1 MKIERVDT
9 VRCGLGE
16 GAVWDAEGQA
26 LFFLDIWG
34 RKIFRHDPA
43 CGETQVCEVP
53 GHVGAMALGEGGS
66 LLLGMKDALC
76 RLDFASGACEQ
87 VAGPVFSGAGVTIN
101 DGAADRAGRFVFGG
115 CCEGIDNP
123 RAVGGLFGFDGEG
136 GVTRLDEGVT
146 FSNSHCFSPDGA
158 TLYAADSF
166 LHTLYAYDY
175 DLGTGAVANRRV
187 FANTAELGG
196 LPDGSA
202 VDADGTVWVS
212 VFEAGRI
219 AAFRSDGRLERVI
232 DMPVKLI
239 SSVAFGGPALDVL
252 YVTTIDPTQFGR
264 DAEEGSGHVYAV
276 SGLGVRGLPEPR
288 AAMRGARFAAI
299 T

>member
-1 MKIERVDT
+1 MGVKIERVDT

-16 GAVWDAEGQA
+16 GAVWDAAGQA

-43 CGETQVCEVP
+43 SGETACFEVP
-53 GHVGAMALGEGGS
+53 GHVGAMALGSGGS
-66 LLLGMKDALC
+66 ALLGMKDALC

-87 VAGPVFSGAGVTIN
+87 LSGPVFDGPGVTIN
-101 DGAADRAGRFVFGG
+101 DGAADRRGRFVFGG

-123 RAVGGLFGFDGEG
+123 RPVGGLFGFDRER
-136 GVTRLDEGVT
+136 GVTRLDEGVH

-166 LHTLYAYDY
+166 LRRLYAYDY
-175 DLGTGAVANRRV
+175 DLETGAVANRRV
-187 FANTAELGG
+187 FANTDDLGG

-219 AAFRSDGRLERVI
+219 AAYRSDGRLERVI
-232 DMPVKLI
+232 EMPVKLI

-252 YVTTIDPTQFGR
+252 YVTTIDPGQFGR
-264 DAEEGSGHVYAV
+264 AAEEGSGHVYAV
-276 SGLGVRGLPEPR
+276 TGLGVQGLPEPR
-288 AAMRGARFAAI
+288 AAV
-299 T
+299 